1 MRSHFPSEQ
10 EARAAVEP
18 FLQCWEIHTALL
30 QDSRLDD
37 MRFEFRCPRMIDRN
51 PPPPNSRIEVTA
63 ADSLTFSD
71 EMSVKVQLIKKS
83 YPAVPTTRRGR
94 DKNGCAV

>member
-1 MRSHFPSEQ
+1 
-10 EARAAVEP
+10 
-18 FLQCWEIHTALL
+18 
-30 QDSRLDD
+30 
-37 MRFEFRCPRMIDRN
+37 MIDRN